1 MVFIDTFIHSLLGSS
16 LLVTLGGGL
25 LGGGLLEARAAPY
38 SLFDGRKGGFSKRTA
53 AGIHD

>member
-1 MVFIDTFIHSLLGSS
+1 VVFIDTFIHSLLGSS
-16 LLVTLGGGL
+16 LLGGGL

-38 SLFDGRKGGFSKRTA
+38 SLFDGRRGGFAKRTA